1 MARQRKTQTGK
12 AAKTKPAPAKPP
24 KVKQQGAD
32 LIFALDIG
40 TRSIIGLVG
49 QVEDDR
55 LQVLAIEK
63 EEHSKRAMLDGQI
76 EDIAQVAK
84 VARQVT
90 QRLEKKLGYS
100 LKRVCVAAAGRALR
114 TEKGSYSIQLPE
126 TTRITSDLISQLES
140 GAVSAAEEVL
150 AASEEIQRRFY
161 LVGYTVAGYQLD
173 HYPLTTLKDHNGQLL
188 EADVVATFLPS
199 EVVESLYAVMESAKL
214 EVASL
219 TLEPIAALNA
229 VIPADLRLL
238 NLVLA
243 DIGAGTSDIA
253 VCRNGSVVG
262 YTMATVAGDEITED
276 LMRHYLVDFATAERM
291 KTQLDADTIVYRDVL
306 GLEQTTSGSEV
317 QSAAENATQT
327 LAQEIAQRIVALNGA
342 SPSAVFLAGGGSKL
356 LGLQERVA
364 TVLNMD
370 QRRVALAGNNYEKSA
385 FSREYDLNDPEYAT
399 PLGIAVSAGLGLI
412 SDSYRI
418 MLNGK
423 PAKLFR
429 SGSLSVLE
437 LLMMN
442 GYTTTDLL
450 GRTGKNLTV
459 TVDGQRMVFRGEPST
474 PCVLTLNDKPAKPSD
489 LVFAGD
495 TIHFIPAVCGAN
507 AQRTVAEVVGDEF
520 TRGVMVNGV
529 LVSVDT
535 PLNPGDEISLSI
547 PAGVSIQPPQEP
559 QRMEE
564 PQPAPVPPQPE
575 PAAVSPRPMFSQAV
589 ELDPVVIT
597 VTEPEPEPEAEPVP
611 EPVRPVPAMPLH
623 LNGQL
628 LMLTPKE
635 DNSPYYL
642 MDLLDHS
649 GIDFEHLDR
658 PVELL
663 VNGMEAPFSQIL
675 CPNDDIIIRY
685 TQRG

>member
-12 AAKTKPAPAKPP
+12 VPKTKTAPAKPP
-24 KVKQQGAD
+24 RVKPQGTD
-32 LIFALDIG
+32 LVFALDIG

-55 LQVLAIEK
+55 LHVLAIEK

-140 GAVSAAEEVL
+140 GAVSAAEEIL

-188 EADVVATFLPS
+188 EAEVVATFLPS

-291 KTQLDADTIVYRDVL
+291 KTQLDASTIVYRDVL
-306 GLEQTTSGSEV
+306 GLEQTTSGTEV

-327 LAQEIAQRIVALNGA
+327 LAQEIAQRIVELNGA

-364 TVLNMD
+364 TVLKMD

-385 FSREYDLNDPEYAT
+385 FSTNYDLNDPEYAT

-507 AQRTVAEVVGDEF
+507 AQRTVAQVVGDEF
-520 TRGVMVNGV
+520 THGVMVNGT
-529 LVSVDT
+529 LVSVNT
-535 PLNPGDEISLSI
+535 SLNPGDEISLSI
-547 PAGVSIQPPQEP
+547 PSGVLALAV
-559 QRMEE
+559 EE
-564 PQPAPVPPQPE
+564 PQPTAVQTVESPQPISVPSE
-575 PAAVSPRPMFSQAV
+575 PAPRPMFSQPV
-589 ELDPVVIT
+589 ELEPMVVT
-597 VTEPEPEPEAEPVP
+597 VSEPEPESIP
-611 EPVRPVPAMPLH
+611 EPVRPIPAIPLH

-628 LMLTPKE
+628 LMLNPKE

-642 MDLLDHS
+642 MDLLDRS

-675 CPNDDIIIRY
+675 CPNDDVVIRY
-685 TQRG
+685 TQRS

>member
-1 MARQRKTQTGK
+1 MARQRKTQTGN
-12 AAKTKPAPAKPP
+12 APKTKTAPTKAPR
-24 KVKQQGAD
+24 VKQQGTD

-49 QVEDDR
+49 QVEEDR
-55 LQVLAIEK
+55 LHVLAIEK

-84 VARQVT
+84 VVRQVT
-90 QRLEKKLGYS
+90 RQLEKKLGYS

-114 TEKGSYSIQLPE
+114 TETGSYSIQLPE

-140 GAVSAAEEVL
+140 GAVSAAEEAL

-199 EVVESLYAVMESAKL
+199 EVVESLYAVMENAKL

-229 VIPADLRLL
+229 VIPSDLRLL

-276 LMRHYLVDFATAERM
+276 LMRHYLVDFDTAERM
-291 KTQLDADTIVYRDVL
+291 KTQLDASTIVYRDVL
-306 GLEQTTSGSEV
+306 GLEQTTSGAEV

-327 LAQEIAQRIVALNGA
+327 LAQEISQRIVDLNGA

-356 LGLQERVA
+356 LGLRERVA
-364 TVLNMD
+364 AVLNMD

-385 FSREYDLNDPEYAT
+385 FSKDYDLNDPEYAT

-459 TVDGQRMVFRGEPST
+459 TVDGQRIVFRGEPST

-495 TIHFIPAVCGAN
+495 TIHFTPAVCGAN

-520 TRGVMVNGV
+520 THGVLVNGT

-535 PLNPGDEISLSI
+535 RLNPGDEISLSVPSALLTQTVEVPAPAAKDPQSISVPSEPI
-547 PAGVSIQPPQEP
+547 PAAHPTHPVFSPP
-559 QRMEE
+559 
-564 PQPAPVPPQPE
+564 
-575 PAAVSPRPMFSQAV
+575 V
-589 ELDPVVIT
+589 ELEPVVVT
-597 VTEPEPEPEAEPVP
+597 VSEPEPEPAP
-611 EPVRPVPAMPLH
+611 EPVRPIPAMPLH

-628 LMLTPKE
+628 LMLNPKE

-642 MDLLDHS
+642 MDLLDRS

>member
-12 AAKTKPAPAKPP
+12 APKTKPAPAKPP
-24 KVKQQGAD
+24 RVKPQGTD

-49 QVEDDR
+49 QVEDER
-55 LQVLAIEK
+55 LHVLAIEK
-63 EEHSKRAMLDGQI
+63 EEHGKRAMLDGQI

-84 VARQVT
+84 VAKQVT

-140 GAVSAAEEVL
+140 GAVSAAEEAI

-188 EADVVATFLPS
+188 EAEVVATFLPS

-229 VIPADLRLL
+229 AIPADLRLL

-291 KTQLDADTIVYRDVL
+291 KTQLDAATIVYRDVL
-306 GLEQTTSGSEV
+306 GLEQTTSGAEV
-317 QSAAENATQT
+317 QAAAENATQT
-327 LAQEIAQRIVALNGA
+327 LAQEIAQRIIDLNGA
-342 SPSAVFLAGGGSKL
+342 PPSAVFLAGGGSKL

-364 TVLNMD
+364 TVLKMD
-370 QRRVALAGNNYEKSA
+370 QRRVALAGNNYEMSA
-385 FSREYDLNDPEYAT
+385 FSRDYDLNDPEYAT

-495 TIHFIPAVCGAN
+495 TIHFIPAICGAN
-507 AQRTVAEVVGDEF
+507 ARRTVAEVVGDEF
-520 TRGVMVNGV
+520 THGVMVNGS

-535 PLNPGDEISLSI
+535 SLNPGDEISLSLPTAVLAQI
-547 PAGVSIQPPQEP
+547 PEKIQESSAQTEEAQPVSAPSKSVSRPTFSQPVEL
-559 QRMEE
+559 
-564 PQPAPVPPQPE
+564 APV
-575 PAAVSPRPMFSQAV
+575 
-589 ELDPVVIT
+589 VVT
-597 VTEPEPEPEAEPVP
+597 VPEPEPEPVP

-628 LMLTPKE
+628 LMLNPKD

-642 MDLLDHS
+642 MDLLDRS

-675 CPNDDIIIRY
+675 CPNDDIVIRY
-685 TQRG
+685 TQRS